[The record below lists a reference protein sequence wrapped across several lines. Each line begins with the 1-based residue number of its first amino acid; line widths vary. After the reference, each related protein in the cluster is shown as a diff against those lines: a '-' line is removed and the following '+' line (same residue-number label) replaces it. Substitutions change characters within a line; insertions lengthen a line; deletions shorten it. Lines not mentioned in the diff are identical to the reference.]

1 MAVVTGGGNG
11 IGRATAQQ
19 LLAGGAAVAIWDRD
33 AAALGAWAAE
43 AQTGAR
49 VLPLRVDVRDRL
61 AIDDAVER
69 TVAHFGAIHVLIN
82 NAGVVRDAQLVK
94 VVDGTPVE
102 GMSSNA
108 FDEVIAVNLAGVFH
122 CTQAVVPIMMANGG
136 GVICNASSVVA
147 RAGNFGQTNYVAA
160 KAGVEG
166 MTQVWARELGRHG
179 IRVNAIAP
187 GFIGTDMT
195 AAMPAHLLARLAERA
210 PLGRL
215 GTPEEVAEAYCFLCS
230 DAARFITGAVLP
242 VDGGLVIGT

>member
-1 MAVVTGGGNG
+1 MTGGGNG
-11 IGRATAQQ
+11 IGRATAQH
-19 LLAGGAAVAIWDRD
+19 LLARGAAVAIWDRD
-33 AAALGAWAAE
+33 ASALGTWAAE
-43 AQTGAR
+43 AETGAR
-49 VLPLRVDVRDRL
+49 VLPLRVDVRDRT

-69 TVAHFGAIHVLIN
+69 TVARFGAIHVLTN

-94 VVDGTPVE
+94 VVDGAPVE
-102 GMSSNA
+102 GMSSHA
-108 FDEVIAVNLAGVFH
+108 FDEVMAVNLAGVFH
-122 CTQAVVPIMMANGG
+122 CTQAVVPTMIANGG

-179 IRVNAIAP
+179 IRVNAVAP

-210 PLGRL
+210 PLGRM
-215 GTPEEVAEAYCFLCS
+215 GTPEEVAEAYGFLCS
-230 DAARFITGAVLP
+230 DAARFITGAILP